1 MHWIWFRSNKLKIKS
16 WSFHDSYSPHDWS
29 IDVENTTLIDCASSI
44 LCNVMSLS
52 NFPVRVFFTKG
63 TSSENHLIF
72 CLPSKSECNVVRT
85 ATDGAFRRF
94 EWFFSFHEINICF
107 FFSQECLYEEQN
119 LSLPSAITSYFRI
132 VWSQRFAKY
141 VSQNHN

>member
-85 ATDGAFRRF
+85 AADAAFRRF
-94 EWFFSFHEINICF
+94 EWFSFVPWDKHLFFFLSRMLIRRAKSFVAFGNNQLFSNRMKSTLCKICF
-107 FFSQECLYEEQN
+107 SK
-119 LSLPSAITSYFRI
+119 P
-132 VWSQRFAKY
+132 
-141 VSQNHN
+141 